1 LQSRRTEP
9 NDNHASD
16 IRTIRQ
22 FVPERVT
29 IDLSPGVFVMT
40 STLLIAF
47 RHPVVRLSMIAIF
60 LFGFTGAA
68 TSPYQSV
75 IGITELGLSDG
86 FYSIL
91 IFAAAAVNVTASL
104 WVGVLAD
111 RIGNYRILLMTV
123 MMFGVVGYG
132 LVYALPVAASFVI
145 CTLIILPVYNAMNS
159 LLFANVRAVAN
170 ASGGRDA
177 AAINSGVRAAISVAW
192 VLVPGLV
199 ALVLAGSGSMLP
211 AYLLA
216 CLGCTAN
223 LALVYFK
230 LPAGGAPPPI
240 SHRHSYLASFTEVL
254 SPKVFARLMAVS
266 LITSTLHVNAAVQ
279 PLIITG
285 TVGGKVTDIGAV
297 VGIVAFLEI
306 VFIFAWARMLLHLH
320 PVTALAAATGLYVV
334 YLALLGFSSAP
345 WQIYALTPLSAFAAA
360 ALISIPITYIQDLIA
375 DRPGLGSSL
384 ISVNLFLSG
393 GLSAVLFALGT
404 RFSDYSGTSL
414 LGALAGMLGL
424 ALLIYLDGRH
434 TARPSAC

>member
-1 LQSRRTEP
+1 MGRFGSFAGLSRTITTQ
-9 NDNHASD
+9 SD

-22 FVPERVT
+22 FVPVS
-29 IDLSPGVFVMT
+29 IDLSLGVFVMT

-91 IFAAAAVNVTASL
+91 IFAAAAVNVAASL

-111 RIGNYRILLMTV
+111 RIGNFKIALMTV

-132 LVYALPVAASFVI
+132 LVYAVPVAVSFVI

-170 ASGGRDA
+170 ASKAGAMRRRSIPA
-177 AAINSGVRAAISVAW
+177 CARRFRS
-192 VLVPGLV
+192 PGCWCRV
-199 ALVLAGSGSMLP
+199 SSRFGTGQARGSMLP

-223 LALVYFK
+223 LALVFFK
-230 LPAGGAPPPI
+230 LPGLQAAPPPI
-240 SHRHSYLASFTEVL
+240 KERPPFLPCLLRRGSLATASSRACWL
-254 SPKVFARLMAVS
+254 IS

-285 TVGGKVTDIGAV
+285 AAGGTVTDIGAI
-297 VGIVAFLEI
+297 VGIVAFLEV
-306 VFIFAWARMLLHLH
+306 VFIFVWARVRLHLH
-320 PVTALAAATGLYVV
+320 PVTALAAAAGLYAGLPGTLLR
-334 YLALLGFSSAP
+334 LAV
-345 WQIYALTPLSAFAAA
+345 
-360 ALISIPITYIQDLIA
+360 
-375 DRPGLGSSL
+375 R
-384 ISVNLFLSG
+384 
-393 GLSAVLFALGT
+393 
-404 RFSDYSGTSL
+404 
-414 LGALAGMLGL
+414 ALA
-424 ALLIYLDGRH
+424 
-434 TARPSAC
+434 

>member
-1 LQSRRTEP
+1 
-9 NDNHASD
+9 
-16 IRTIRQ
+16 
-22 FVPERVT
+22 
-29 IDLSPGVFVMT
+29 MT

-86 FYSIL
+86 VYSIL
-91 IFAAAAVNVTASL
+91 IFAAAAVNVAASL

-123 MMFGVVGYG
+123 MVFGVVGYG
-132 LVYALPVAASFVI
+132 LVYAVPVAASFVV

-159 LLFANVRAVAN
+159 LLFANVRAIAN
-170 ASGGRDA
+170 AGGGHDA

-216 CLGCTAN
+216 CLGCIAN

-230 LPAGGAPPPI
+230 LPAGNGAPPPI
-240 SHRHSYLASFTEVL
+240 SHRHSYLASFAKVL
-254 SPKVFARLMAVS
+254 LPKVFARLMAVS

-285 TVGGKVTDIGAV
+285 AAGGKVTDIGV
-297 VGIVAFLEI
+297 IVGIVAFLEV
-306 VFIFAWARMLLHLH
+306 VFIFVWTRIQLHLR
-320 PVTALAAATGLYVV
+320 PVTALAAGTVLYAV
-334 YLALLGFSSAP
+334 YLALLSFSSAP
-345 WQIYALTPLSAFAAA
+345 WHVYALTPLSAFAAA

-393 GLSAVLFALGT
+393 GLSAILFALGT

-414 LGALAGMLGL
+414 LGALAGMAGFV
-424 ALLIYLDGRH
+424 LLIYLDGRG
-434 TARPSAC
+434 ARRRAAR

>member
-1 LQSRRTEP
+1 
-9 NDNHASD
+9 
-16 IRTIRQ
+16 
-22 FVPERVT
+22 
-29 IDLSPGVFVMT
+29 MT

-91 IFAAAAVNVTASL
+91 IFAAAAVNVAASL

-123 MMFGVVGYG
+123 MVFGVVGYG
-132 LVYALPVAASFVI
+132 LVYAVPVPASFVF
-145 CTLIILPVYNAMNS
+145 CTLVLLPVYNSMTS
-159 LLFANVRAVAN
+159 LLFANVRAIAN

-211 AYLLA
+211 AYLVA
-216 CLGCTAN
+216 CLGCIVN
-223 LALVYFK
+223 LALVFVK
-230 LPAGGAPPPI
+230 LPAAAGPAAQI
-240 SHRHSYLASFTEVL
+240 SHRHSYLASFGEVL

-285 TVGGKVTDIGAV
+285 AAGGKVTDIGV
-297 VGIVAFLEI
+297 IVGIVAFLEV
-306 VFIFAWARMLLHLH
+306 VFIFAWARIQVHFQ
-320 PVTALAAATGLYVV
+320 PVTALAAGSVLYAV
-334 YLALLGFSSAP
+334 YLALLAFSCAP

-393 GLSAVLFALGT
+393 GLSAILFALGT

-414 LGALAGMLGL
+414 LGALAGIAGF
-424 ALLIYLDGRH
+424 ALLIYLDGRG
-434 TARPSAC
+434 ARRRSALSDASH

>member
-1 LQSRRTEP
+1 
-9 NDNHASD
+9 
-16 IRTIRQ
+16 
-22 FVPERVT
+22 
-29 IDLSPGVFVMT
+29 MT

-111 RIGNYRILLMTV
+111 RIGNYRILLLSV
-123 MMFGVVGYG
+123 MMFGVFGYG
-132 LVYALPVAASFVI
+132 LVYAVPVPVSFVF
-145 CTLIILPVYNAMNS
+145 CTLIMLPVYNSMTS
-159 LLFANVRAVAN
+159 LLFANVRAIAN
-170 ASGGRDA
+170 AEGGRDA

-199 ALVLAGSGSMLP
+199 ALVLVGRGSMLP

-216 CLGCTAN
+216 CLGCIIN
-223 LALVYFK
+223 LALVFFK
-230 LPAGGAPPPI
+230 LPAAEGPPPAI
-240 SHRHSYLASFTEVL
+240 SHRHSYLASFAEVL
-254 SPKVFARLMAVS
+254 SPRVFARLMAVS

-285 TVGGKVTDIGAV
+285 AAGGTVTDIGVV
-297 VGIVAFLEI
+297 VGIVAFLEV
-306 VFIFAWARMLLHLH
+306 VFIFVWARIQLHMH
-320 PVTALAAATGLYVV
+320 PVIALASGTALYAI
-334 YLALLGFSSAP
+334 YLALLGFASAP
-345 WQIYALTPLSAFAAA
+345 WQVYALTPLSAFAAA

-393 GLSAVLFALGT
+393 GLSAILFALGT

-414 LGALAGMLGL
+414 LGALAGMFGF
-424 ALLIYLDGRH
+424 ALLLYLDGAS
-434 TARPSAC
+434 ARRKHA

>member
-1 LQSRRTEP
+1 
-9 NDNHASD
+9 
-16 IRTIRQ
+16 
-22 FVPERVT
+22 
-29 IDLSPGVFVMT
+29 
-40 STLLIAF
+40 
-47 RHPVVRLSMIAIF
+47 MIAIF
-60 LFGFTGAA
+60 LIRIYGCGDVALPVGHRHHRAGVERRLLLDPDFRRGCRQCRRQ
-68 TSPYQSV
+68 P
-75 IGITELGLSDG
+75 LGWRP
-86 FYSIL
+86 
-91 IFAAAAVNVTASL
+91 AQ
-104 WVGVLAD
+104 
-111 RIGNYRILLMTV
+111 IGNYRILLMTV

-132 LVYALPVAASFVI
+132 LVYAVPVAASFVI
-145 CTLIILPVYNAMNS
+145 CTLIILPVYNAMNA

-192 VLVPGLV
+192 VPVPGLV

-285 TVGGKVTDIGAV
+285 AVGGKVTDIGAI

-306 VFIFAWARMLLHLH
+306 VFIFVGRA
-320 PVTALAAATGLYVV
+320 
-334 YLALLGFSSAP
+334 SKAP
-345 WQIYALTPLSAFAAA
+345 PA
-360 ALISIPITYIQDLIA
+360 
-375 DRPGLGSSL
+375 PGNGACSRHGVLCG
-384 ISVNLFLSG
+384 LSG
-393 GLSAVLFALGT
+393 IARLFVRTLADLCPDAAQRIRG
-404 RFSDYSGTSL
+404 RGADQHSDNLYPGP
-414 LGALAGMLGL
+414 
-424 ALLIYLDGRH
+424 DR
-434 TARPSAC
+434 RPSGAWEARLFRSTCSERRA

>member
-1 LQSRRTEP
+1 
-9 NDNHASD
+9 
-16 IRTIRQ
+16 
-22 FVPERVT
+22 
-29 IDLSPGVFVMT
+29 MT
-40 STLLIAF
+40 STLSIAF

-75 IGITELGLSDG
+75 IGIAELGLSDG

-91 IFAAAAVNVTASL
+91 IFTAAAVNVVASL

-123 MMFGVVGYG
+123 MTFGIVGYG
-132 LVYALPVAASFVI
+132 LIYAVPMAASFVV

-170 ASGGRDA
+170 AGGGRDA

-199 ALVLAGSGSMLP
+199 ALVLTGSGSMMP

-216 CLGCTAN
+216 CLGCVAN

-230 LPAGGAPPPI
+230 LPAGKGTPPPI
-240 SHRHSYLASFTEVL
+240 DRRHSFIASFAEVF

-285 TVGGKVTDIGAV
+285 AAGGKVTDIGAI
-297 VGIVAFLEI
+297 VGIIAFLEV
-306 VFIFAWARMLLHLH
+306 VFIFVWARIQLHLH
-320 PVTALAAATGLYVV
+320 PVTALAAGTALYAV
-334 YLALLGFSSAP
+334 YLTLLGFSSAP
-345 WQIYALTPLSAFAAA
+345 WHVYALTPLSAFAAA

-393 GLSAVLFALGT
+393 GLSAILFALGT
-404 RFSDYSGTSL
+404 RFSDYSGTSE
-414 LGALAGMLGL
+414 LGACAGMLGC

-434 TARPSAC
+434 TARRSAR

>member
-1 LQSRRTEP
+1 
-9 NDNHASD
+9 
-16 IRTIRQ
+16 
-22 FVPERVT
+22 
-29 IDLSPGVFVMT
+29 MT
-40 STLLIAF
+40 STLSIAF

-60 LFGFTGAA
+60 MFGFTGAA

-75 IGITELGLSDG
+75 VGITELGLSNG

-91 IFAAAAVNVTASL
+91 IFAAAAVNVIVSL

-123 MMFGVVGYG
+123 MSFGVFGYG
-132 LVYALPVAASFVI
+132 LVYAVPVPASFVF
-145 CTLIILPVYNAMNS
+145 CTLVMLPVYNSMTS
-159 LLFANVRAVAN
+159 LLFANVRTIAN
-170 ASGGRDA
+170 AEGGRDA

-199 ALVLAGSGSMLP
+199 ALVLVGRGSMLP

-216 CLGCTAN
+216 CLGCIVN
-223 LALVYFK
+223 LALVFFK
-230 LPAGGAPPPI
+230 LPASDAPPPAR
-240 SHRHSYLASFTEVL
+240 SDRHSYLASFGEVL
-254 SPKVFARLMAVS
+254 APSVFVRLMAIS

-285 TVGGKVTDIGAV
+285 AAGGTVTDIGVV
-297 VGIVAFLEI
+297 VGIVAFLEV
-306 VFIFAWARMLLHLH
+306 VFIFVWARIQLYIRA
-320 PVTALAAATGLYVV
+320 VTALAISAGLYAV
-334 YLALLGFSSAP
+334 YLTLLGLASAP
-345 WQIYALTPLSAFAAA
+345 WHVYALTLLSAFAAA

-393 GLSAVLFALGT
+393 GLSAILFAIGT

-414 LGALAGMLGL
+414 LGALAGMIGLGL
-424 ALLIYLDGRH
+424 ILYLDGRGGRR
-434 TARPSAC
+434 RPLAH